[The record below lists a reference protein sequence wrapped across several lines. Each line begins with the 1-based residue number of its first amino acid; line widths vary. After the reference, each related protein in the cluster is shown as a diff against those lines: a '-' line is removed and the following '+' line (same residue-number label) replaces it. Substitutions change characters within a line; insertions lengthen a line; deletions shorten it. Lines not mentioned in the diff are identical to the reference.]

1 MPRVFK
7 MGPYL
12 VYFWSDEREPLEPV
26 HVHIHVKY
34 QGRDVFVDLV
44 KMEITKGALPKR
56 QAVTLLAWCEH
67 NKVVLMRNWKN
78 RLKPGGIVR
87 IPPPSWK

>member
-26 HVHIHVKY
+26 HVHISIGSKKSASIASTRPVLN
-34 QGRDVFVDLV
+34 DAWNAEDL
-44 KMEITKGALPKR
+44 
-56 QAVTLLAWCEH
+56 
-67 NKVVLMRNWKN
+67 
-78 RLKPGGIVR
+78 
-87 IPPPSWK
+87 

>member
-26 HVHIHVKY
+26 HVHISIGEPVK
-34 QGRDVFVDLV
+34 DA
-44 KMEITKGALPKR
+44 TKVWLTKSGG
-56 QAVTLLAWCEH
+56 VLLE
-67 NKVVLMRNWKN
+67 NNN
-78 RLKPGGIVR
+78 SR
-87 IPPPSWK
+87 IPTHTLRNIMDAIEAQHAMVCMRWLKHFEEISFYC